1 MLSISILSVAS
12 WSLSLNALATLPP
25 PESSLPIV
33 PYPLENTS
41 GKTQPTDTGN
51 PLTSA
56 TPDFTLAQESQTN
69 SSPWNTEEAQLFV
82 QKMRKLNLEGQN
94 PTRGK
99 QHSVEAIEKQKAAAK
114 GRYSLQW
121 FIDRHGLQE
130 GTKKYEERQT
140 FLKNRNLK
148 KDDKGRFI
156 TE

>member
-1 MLSISILSVAS
+1 M
-12 WSLSLNALATLPP
+12 W
-25 PESSLPIV
+25 
-33 PYPLENTS
+33 
-41 GKTQPTDTGN
+41 TDRR
-51 PLTSA
+51 
-56 TPDFTLAQESQTN
+56 D
-69 SSPWNTEEAQLFV
+69 TEEYKQFV